1 MSSGLAAVVQQ
12 RHVGQTVAVVHVA
25 AALQDL
31 RQETQ
36 RPAV

>member
-1 MSSGLAAVVQQ
+1 MSSGLTAVVQQ

-31 RQETQ
+31 RRETHST
-36 RPAV
+36 AV